1 MASALAGINGD
12 VPFFCNLV
20 GAGFSPCATNA
31 GYTGSGAG
39 YPINF
44 FQSNPYSGGYSSG
57 EMVSAGYSN
66 YNGLQVDL
74 RQGAWHGLQY
84 DTNYT
89 FSHSL
94 GLSSGNSWTGSYN
107 AFTLR
112 NLRQSYGPTCSTYAM
127 SSMPT
132 APTISRSARG
142 GSILTTTKALDAV
155 LGGFTVGTIV
165 TWQSGAPA

>member
-1 MASALAGINGD
+1 
-12 VPFFCNLV
+12 V
-20 GAGFSPCATNA
+20 
-31 GYTGSGAG
+31 
-39 YPINF
+39 NF
-44 FQSNPYSGGYSSG
+44 FQANPYTGGYSSG

-94 GLSSGNSWTGSYN
+94 GVSGSNSWTGSYN

-112 NLRQSYGPTCSTYAM
+112 NLGQS
-127 SSMPT
+127 
-132 APTISRSARG
+132 SRSARG
-142 GSILTTTKALDAV
+142 GLICPTTERWMLLWADSPWERL
-155 LGGFTVGTIV
+155 
-165 TWQSGAPA
+165 